1 MNQATE
7 VGMKR
12 KFLGNWIANSAW
24 GIALL
29 LICLPVA
36 ALEGNETEPP
46 LSSTQ
51 VSPMASDPARELG
64 RVLPALEAGDLAGA
78 QLSLQAAQT
87 LSVLSDY
94 LDLFQIMLWIAHED
108 LDDAIALGK
117 KAEKKHKDSL
127 LRWAFADLQ
136 GDAFQAKGDE
146 TQAREEWLRA
156 LQYRLS
162 KEKKARLW
170 FKIGES
176 HERSQKLPEALV
188 AYREAD
194 GRYPAT
200 PGGRESTERIVA
212 LAPQLN
218 QAVRSAAVAS
228 VRADHFYARGYTDEA
243 RQGYE
248 EALKGGLTSK
258 QQGHATLQLG
268 HSLFRLR
275 QYPEAVKIFDSLSP
289 NPQALYWRARSYA
302 RSGEVTRAISEFEE
316 LGNTSSAIRASQSL
330 FLAGVLLEGRGETQ
344 RALAH
349 YRNASTNR
357 RAPEQARVGLWR
369 AGWLLFQ
376 ERQYEEALSL
386 FQKLEK
392 LETHPIDGLRPRY
405 WAARCFEE
413 LGDEKKAQTAFVLL
427 ATEYPFTYY
436 GWRSTVRAKLPPIRS
451 ADKNKKISSGRSAL
465 KATAIERLALLL
477 DADLHDWAQDELK
490 NIFRQARSLEDR
502 LVLAKLFTHAGDFHH
517 AQRLMVDAYTVELAK
532 GERENYEDLW
542 QLAWPTAYVDLVE
555 EEFPEDASIDHELVW
570 SIMRE
575 ESGFRP
581 EVMSS
586 AGAYGLLQIMPE
598 TGERLAH
605 TVGLEEFTADD
616 LFSPRINIKLGATY
630 LDQLTKRFPDQPSAA
645 IGGYNAGP
653 NAIAD
658 WLKGEGAVEDDIW
671 VEKIPYSQTQA
682 YVKRVLRSLHVYR
695 TLY

>member
-1 MNQATE
+1 MDR
-7 VGMKR
+7 V
-12 KFLGNWIANSAW
+12 
-24 GIALL
+24 ALL
-29 LICLPVA
+29 LLMFVSALLVSVA
-36 ALEGNETEPP
+36 PAAAFEGNETELLPGP
-46 LSSTQ
+46 AQT
-51 VSPMASDPARELG
+51 SPKTSDPARELG
-64 RVLPALEAGDLAGA
+64 RVLPAIEAGKLLDA
-78 QLSLQAAQT
+78 QGSLQAAQK
-87 LSVLSDY
+87 LQILSDY
-94 LDLFQIMLWIAHED
+94 LDLFQIMLWIAQED
-108 LDDAIALGK
+108 LDEAIALGK
-117 KAEKKHKDSL
+117 KAEKKRKDSL
-127 LRWAFADLQ
+127 LRWAYADLQ

-146 TQAREEWLRA
+146 TRAREEWRRA

-162 KEKKARLW
+162 KDKKAKLW

-176 HERSQKLPEALV
+176 HERSQELPEALF

-200 PGGRESTERIVA
+200 SGGRESTGRIEL
-212 LAPQLN
+212 LAPQLE
-218 QAVRSAAVAS
+218 QGVRSAAVAS
-228 VRADHFYARGYTDEA
+228 VRADHFYAKGHTEEA

-248 EALKGGLTSK
+248 EAMRGNLSAK
-258 QQGHATLQLG
+258 QKNHATLQLG

-275 QYPEAVKIFDSLSP
+275 KYPEAVKVFDSLAPSS
-289 NPQALYWRARSYA
+289 QALYWRARSYA
-302 RSGEVTRAISEFEE
+302 RSGEVTRAINEFEE
-316 LGNTSSAIRASQSL
+316 LGETASSAIRASQSL
-330 FLAGVLLEGRGETQ
+330 FLAGVLLEGRGETE

-349 YRNASTNR
+349 YRNASNNR

-376 ERQYEEALSL
+376 EEQYHEALGL
-386 FQKLEK
+386 FQQLVK

-405 WAARCFEE
+405 WAARCSEE
-413 LGDEKKAQTAFVLL
+413 LGDEETAQAAFVLL

-436 GWRSTVRAKLPPIRS
+436 GWRSAGRAKLPPIRS
-451 ADKNKKISSGRSAL
+451 ADENEKIPSGRSAL
-465 KATAIERLALLL
+465 KGAEIERLSLLL
-477 DADLHDWAQDELK
+477 DADLKSWAQDELE
-490 NIFRQARSLEDR
+490 NIFRRARSLEDR

-517 AQRLMVDAYTVELAK
+517 AQRLIVDAYTVELAK
-532 GERENYEDLW
+532 GERQDYEELW

-555 EEFPEDASIDHELVW
+555 DEFPKDAAIDHELVW

-575 ESGFRP
+575 ESSFRP
-581 EVMSS
+581 EVVSS

-598 TGERLAH
+598 TGERLAQA
-605 TVGLEEFTADD
+605 VGLEEFNADD
-616 LFSPRINIKLGATY
+616 LFSPRVNIKLGATY
-630 LDQLTKRFPDQPSAA
+630 LDQLAKRFPDRPSAA

-658 WLKGEGAVEDDIW
+658 WLKKEGSLEDDVW